1 MVLPFIISMI
11 ISMNYKRAFY
21 IILRHLT
28 RASHRDVNGCRRVAY
43 GLNVLV
49 QYHPAQPW
57 RWLSAEVIRTGG
69 LDLLHHFCLDDPKK
83 YLGYWWL
90 RHHCRISQSWSCD
103 TILVHVLIVFNASR
117 QSRSLGRL
125 WCSVFIGVLASSNWR
140 IVASSRESFVSFASC
155 WLREL
160 RFCFRI

>member
-1 MVLPFIISMI
+1 MVLPFIISII

-103 TILVHVLIVFNASR
+103 TILVHVLIVLMPPDKIVHSADYGVQF
-117 QSRSLGRL
+117 L
-125 WCSVFIGVLASSNWR
+125 IGVLASSNWR